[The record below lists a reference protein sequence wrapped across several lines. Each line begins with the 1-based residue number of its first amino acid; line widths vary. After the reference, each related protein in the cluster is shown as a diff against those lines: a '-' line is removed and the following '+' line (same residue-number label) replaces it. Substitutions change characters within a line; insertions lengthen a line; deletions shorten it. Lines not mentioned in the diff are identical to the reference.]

1 MHDVTVGI
9 PETFTFE
16 NALASVLGCK
26 GPTGRYTPVS
36 VRPAPQKRGVWSES
50 GQIHP
55 LHLRPPNQ
63 LAMRVVHGEERHG
76 GGRARRRRTRMSFA
90 ERRAGGQWRSMTRF
104 QATLNKRARE
114 EGREATP
121 TRTRISRI
129 GAFSCAHD
137 AYSSTYRIRYFH
149 VLRCTTWTSK
159 KNALYWTS

>member
-1 MHDVTVGI
+1 
-9 PETFTFE
+9 
-16 NALASVLGCK
+16 
-26 GPTGRYTPVS
+26 
-36 VRPAPQKRGVWSES
+36 
-50 GQIHP
+50 
-55 LHLRPPNQ
+55 
-63 LAMRVVHGEERHG
+63 MRVVHGEERHG